1 MSKKISINKNL
12 LASATAMAVLASLG
26 MASATAA
33 PLSVSRDAS
42 TVAAAA
48 SAAPSRIIVRYKDNT
63 AAAATSAGKSRVLSQ
78 AAGRTSS
85 AALKAASFQHRRK
98 LAVGAD
104 LFTVGGR
111 PSRAEL
117 QTLVSA
123 LRADPAVEFAEIDE
137 MMRPAAAP
145 NDQYF
150 AQYQWHLQAT
160 PGGINAP
167 AAWETSQG
175 EGVIVAVIDTGILP
189 AHPDFEAG
197 ALLEGYD
204 FITDTFVSRR
214 PTAERVPG
222 ALDYGDWAAADE
234 CGTGRPAEP
243 SSWHGTHVSGTVAEA
258 TNNSIGMAGVAPKAT
273 ILPIRALGRCG
284 GYTSDIAD
292 AIVWASGGTV
302 AGMPANPNP
311 AQVINMSLG
320 GGGACSTSGA
330 TQLAI
335 NGAVSRGTTVVV
347 AAGNSNANAANFSP
361 ASCANV
367 INVGANGITGARA
380 SYSNYGALVDIAGP
394 GGGGGVDGNPNG
406 YVWQAMSLSDTG
418 PTDGALSYGGM
429 AGTSMAAPHVAGV
442 VALVQSALVANDQDP
457 LTPAAMEQLLKDSA
471 RAFPVSIPSGTPIG
485 AGIVDPVAA
494 LQAVLGGGTDPGE
507 PGDTTA
513 TPLTNKVAVTGVSG
527 GEKLYSFEAVAGKT
541 LTIMTY
547 GGSGDVSLHVKRG
560 AEPTTTDFDAKSTR
574 GGNSETVRFTAPVAG
589 TYYIKLSGTY
599 AGLSVVARQ

>member
-48 SAAPSRIIVRYKDNT
+48 SAAPARIIVRYKDNT

-222 ALDYGDWAAADE
+222 ALDYGDWNDDASQCDV
-234 CGTGRPAEP
+234 GG

-367 INVGANGITGARA
+367 INVGANGVTGARA

-394 GGGGGVDGNPNG
+394 GGGGGQTNDG
-406 YVWQAMSLSDTG
+406 YVWQAMSSSTTG

-457 LTPAAMEQLLKDSA
+457 LTPAAMEQLLKDTA
-471 RAFPVSIPSGTPIG
+471 RAFPVSIPTSTPIG
-485 AGIVDPVAA
+485 AGIVDPAAA
-494 LQAVLGGGTDPGE
+494 LAAALGTGGSDPGD

-574 GGNSETVRFTAPVAG
+574 AGNSETVRITAPTTG

>member
-48 SAAPSRIIVRYKDNT
+48 SAAPARIIVRYKDNT

-222 ALDYGDWAAADE
+222 ALDYGDWNDDASQ
-234 CGTGRPAEP
+234 CTVGG

-367 INVGANGITGARA
+367 INVGANGVTGARA

-394 GGGGGVDGNPNG
+394 GGGGGQANDG

-457 LTPAAMEQLLKDSA
+457 LTPAAMEQLLKDTA
-471 RAFPVSIPSGTPIG
+471 RAFPVSIPTSTPIG
-485 AGIVDPVAA
+485 AGIVDPAAA
-494 LQAVLGGGTDPGE
+494 LAAVLGGGSDPGE

>member
-48 SAAPSRIIVRYKDNT
+48 SAAPARIIVRYKDNT

-204 FITDTFVSRR
+204 FITDIFVSRR

-222 ALDYGDWAAADE
+222 ALDYGDWNDDANE
-234 CGTGRPAEP
+234 CTVSD

-367 INVGANGITGARA
+367 INVGANGVTGARA

-394 GGGGGVDGNPNG
+394 GGGGGQANDG

-457 LTPAAMEQLLKDSA
+457 LTPAAMEQLLKDTA
-471 RAFPVSIPSGTPIG
+471 RAFPVSIPTSTPIG
-485 AGIVDPVAA
+485 AGIVDPAAA
-494 LQAVLGGGTDPGE
+494 LAAVLGGGSDPGE

-574 GGNSETVRFTAPVAG
+574 GGNSETVRITAPTTG

>member
-48 SAAPSRIIVRYKDNT
+48 SAAPARIIVRYKDNT

-222 ALDYGDWAAADE
+222 ALDYGDWNDDASQCDV
-234 CGTGRPAEP
+234 GG

-367 INVGANGITGARA
+367 INVGANGVTGARA

-485 AGIVDPVAA
+485 AGIVDPAAA
-494 LQAVLGGGTDPGE
+494 LAAALGTGGSDPGD

>member
-48 SAAPSRIIVRYKDNT
+48 SAAPARIIVRYKDNT

-78 AAGRTSS
+78 AAGRTRS

-222 ALDYGDWAAADE
+222 ALDYGDWNDDASQCDV
-234 CGTGRPAEP
+234 GG

-367 INVGANGITGARA
+367 INVGANGVTGARA

-394 GGGGGVDGNPNG
+394 GGGGGQANDG

-418 PTDGALSYGGM
+418 PTDGELSYGGM

-471 RAFPVSIPSGTPIG
+471 RAFPVSIPTSTPIG
-485 AGIVDPVAA
+485 AGIVDPAAA
-494 LQAVLGGGTDPGE
+494 LAAVLGGGSDPGE

-574 GGNSETVRFTAPVAG
+574 GGNSETVRITAPTTG

>member
-48 SAAPSRIIVRYKDNT
+48 SAAPARIIVRYKDNT

-175 EGVIVAVIDTGILP
+175 EGVIVAVIDTGIL
-189 AHPDFEAG
+189 
-197 ALLEGYD
+197 LVVLC
-204 FITDTFVSRR
+204 VS
-214 PTAERVPG
+214 
-222 ALDYGDWAAADE
+222 L
-234 CGTGRPAEP
+234 
-243 SSWHGTHVSGTVAEA
+243 
-258 TNNSIGMAGVAPKAT
+258 
-273 ILPIRALGRCG
+273 
-284 GYTSDIAD
+284 
-292 AIVWASGGTV
+292 V
-302 AGMPANPNP
+302 AGLLFGDLLISPRR
-311 AQVINMSLG
+311 SL
-320 GGGACSTSGA
+320 
-330 TQLAI
+330 
-335 NGAVSRGTTVVV
+335 
-347 AAGNSNANAANFSP
+347 
-361 ASCANV
+361 
-367 INVGANGITGARA
+367 
-380 SYSNYGALVDIAGP
+380 
-394 GGGGGVDGNPNG
+394 
-406 YVWQAMSLSDTG
+406 
-418 PTDGALSYGGM
+418 
-429 AGTSMAAPHVAGV
+429 
-442 VALVQSALVANDQDP
+442 
-457 LTPAAMEQLLKDSA
+457 
-471 RAFPVSIPSGTPIG
+471 
-485 AGIVDPVAA
+485 
-494 LQAVLGGGTDPGE
+494 
-507 PGDTTA
+507 
-513 TPLTNKVAVTGVSG
+513 
-527 GEKLYSFEAVAGKT
+527 
-541 LTIMTY
+541 
-547 GGSGDVSLHVKRG
+547 
-560 AEPTTTDFDAKSTR
+560 
-574 GGNSETVRFTAPVAG
+574 
-589 TYYIKLSGTY
+589 
-599 AGLSVVARQ
+599 

>member
-48 SAAPSRIIVRYKDNT
+48 SAAPARIIVRYKDNT

-222 ALDYGDWAAADE
+222 ALDYGDWNDDANE
-234 CGTGRPAEP
+234 CTVSD

-367 INVGANGITGARA
+367 INVGANGVTGARA

-394 GGGGGVDGNPNG
+394 GGGGGQANDG

-457 LTPAAMEQLLKDSA
+457 LTPAAMEQLLKDTA
-471 RAFPVSIPSGTPIG
+471 RAFPVSIPTSTPIG
-485 AGIVDPVAA
+485 AGIVDPAAA
-494 LQAVLGGGTDPGE
+494 LAAVLGGGSDPGE

-574 GGNSETVRFTAPVAG
+574 GGNSETVRITAPVAG

>member
-33 PLSVSRDAS
+33 PLSVGRDAS

-48 SAAPSRIIVRYKDNT
+48 SAAPARIIVRYKDNT

-204 FITDTFVSRR
+204 FISDAFISRR
-214 PTAERVPG
+214 PTNERVPG
-222 ALDYGDWAAADE
+222 ALDYGDWNDDASQCDV
-234 CGTGRPAEP
+234 GG

-347 AAGNSNANAANFSP
+347 AAGNSNANAANYSP

-380 SYSNYGALVDIAGP
+380 SYSNYGASVDISAP

-406 YVWQAMSLSDTG
+406 YVWQALSNSSTG
-418 PTDGALSYGGM
+418 PTNGTLTYGGM
-429 AGTSMAAPHVAGV
+429 AGTSMASPHVAGV
-442 VALVQSALVANDQDP
+442 VALVQSALVANDQAP
-457 LTPAAMEQLLKDSA
+457 LTPAAMEQLLKDTA
-471 RAFPVSIPSGTPIG
+471 RAFPVSIPTSTPIG
-485 AGIVDPVAA
+485 AGIVDPAAA
-494 LQAVLGGGTDPGE
+494 LAAALGTGGSDPGD

-527 GEKLYSFEAVAGKT
+527 GDKLYSFTAEAGKV
-541 LTIMTY
+541 LSIMTY
-547 GGSGDVSLHVKRG
+547 GGSGDVSLHVKHG
-560 AEPTTTDFDAKSTR
+560 AEPTAAANDGFSTR
-574 GGNSETVRFTAPVAG
+574 AGNSETVRITAPVAG

-599 AGLSVVARQ
+599 SGVTVVARQ

>member
-48 SAAPSRIIVRYKDNT
+48 SAAPARIIVRYKDNT

-78 AAGRTSS
+78 AAGRTRS

-222 ALDYGDWAAADE
+222 ALDYGDWNDDASQ
-234 CGTGRPAEP
+234 CTVGG

-367 INVGANGITGARA
+367 INVGANGVTGARA

-394 GGGGGVDGNPNG
+394 GGGGGQANDG

-418 PTDGALSYGGM
+418 PTDGELSYGGM

-471 RAFPVSIPSGTPIG
+471 RAFPVSIPTSTPIG
-485 AGIVDPVAA
+485 AGIVDPAAA
-494 LQAVLGGGTDPGE
+494 LAAVLGGGSDPGE

-574 GGNSETVRFTAPVAG
+574 GGNSETVRITAPTTG

>member
-1 MSKKISINKNL
+1 
-12 LASATAMAVLASLG
+12 
-26 MASATAA
+26 
-33 PLSVSRDAS
+33 
-42 TVAAAA
+42 
-48 SAAPSRIIVRYKDNT
+48 
-63 AAAATSAGKSRVLSQ
+63 
-78 AAGRTSS
+78 
-85 AALKAASFQHRRK
+85 
-98 LAVGAD
+98 
-104 LFTVGGR
+104 
-111 PSRAEL
+111 
-117 QTLVSA
+117 
-123 LRADPAVEFAEIDE
+123 
-137 MMRPAAAP
+137 
-145 NDQYF
+145 
-150 AQYQWHLQAT
+150 
-160 PGGINAP
+160 
-167 AAWETSQG
+167 
-175 EGVIVAVIDTGILP
+175 VIVAVIDTGILP

-222 ALDYGDWAAADE
+222 ALDYGDWNDDASQCDV
-234 CGTGRPAEP
+234 GG